1 MKNLW
6 MAFAAALLAGR
17 ICLVAQVRGQTQSS
31 SQPTGP
37 TPSIAPPAQND
48 NPPQDGGRTTP
59 PHAIYSPG
67 PDYPEK
73 ARKAKVQGVVAIK
86 LTVSP
91 DGTTKDIQ
99 VVKRLRSDLDASA
112 VDAVRTW
119 KFEPATQDGKPVAV
133 SINIDVAFS
142 LY

>member
-1 MKNLW
+1 MKTFW
-6 MAFAAALLAGR
+6 MAFAIMVGSLY
-17 ICLVAQVRGQTQSS
+17 LVAQDRAQSS

-37 TPSIAPPAQND
+37 ALNSTPPAQND
-48 NPPQDGGRTTP
+48 HSPQDGSRTTA

-73 ARKAKVQGVVAIK
+73 ARKAKVQGVVTLK

-99 VVKRLRSDLDASA
+99 VVKHVRSDLDANA

-119 KFEPATQDGKPVAV
+119 KFEPATRDGEPVAV
-133 SINIDVAFS
+133 SLNIDVAFR

>member
-1 MKNLW
+1 MKNLR
-6 MAFAAALLAGR
+6 MAFAAALLAGS
-17 ICLVAQVRGQTQSS
+17 ICVVTQAQGQPQSS
-31 SQPTGP
+31 SQAPGP
-37 TPSIAPPAQND
+37 TPSITPPAQNG
-48 NPPQDGGRTTP
+48 NPPPDGGRTTP

-99 VVKRLRSDLDASA
+99 LVKRLRSDLDANA

-119 KFEPATQDGKPVAV
+119 KFEPATKDGNPVAV
-133 SINIDVAFS
+133 SINIDVAFR